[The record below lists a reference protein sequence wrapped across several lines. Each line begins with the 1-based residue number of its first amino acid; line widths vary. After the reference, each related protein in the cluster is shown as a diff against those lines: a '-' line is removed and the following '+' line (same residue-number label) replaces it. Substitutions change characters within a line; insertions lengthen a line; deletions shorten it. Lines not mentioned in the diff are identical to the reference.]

1 MYQILDSFLLFCSD
15 KWWPHIQ
22 RTERDQINQEFKTF
36 GHRIRFAVYTQK
48 DESGIKSSG
57 LVACREISNPESK
70 VKILYPNT

>member
-48 DESGIKSSG
+48 DESGIKCSS
-57 LVACREISNPESK
+57 LVAGT
-70 VKILYPNT
+70 KILK